1 MKTHRKER
9 MEEKKKSSF
18 NIYKLCTI
26 LLVLILFVVL
36 GLLLRDWYIR
46 SRAEKQYEDLA
57 AQVNSLQDSINS
69 NLAPSPVS
77 DSEQGSEAVVN
88 VTETVEPEEDSL
100 ETLGIS
106 VPKKNLN
113 WVEMKKVN
121 PDIYAWIYIPGTEID
136 YPVLQHP
143 SDDSYYLNY
152 NMNGTRGYPGCI
164 YTESVNQRDFTD
176 FVTLI
181 YGHNMRN
188 DSMFATLHLFE
199 NETFFKACPY
209 VYIYTGEKALVYEI
223 FAAYTSGNEHI
234 WYAYDFSAD
243 TEKQRYLDTITKTKT
258 GDSHLRD
265 VEVNT
270 QSHVIT
276 LSTCIQGKPENR
288 YLVQAVLLNED
299 VLEE

>member
-1 MKTHRKER
+1 MKTHRKEC

-26 LLVLILFVVL
+26 LLVLILLVVL
-36 GLLLRDWYIR
+36 GILLRDWYVR
-46 SRAEKQYEDLA
+46 SRAEKQYEELA
-57 AQVNSLQDSINS
+57 AQVNSLQDSISHNTV
-69 NLAPSPVS
+69 LPSATDNTLGTEGTEEITES
-77 DSEQGSEAVVN
+77 TEAD
-88 VTETVEPEEDSL
+88 EESL
-100 ETLGIS
+100 EILGVS
-106 VPKKNLN
+106 VPKKSLN
-113 WVEMKKVN
+113 WAEIKKVN

-136 YPVLQHP
+136 YPILQHP

-152 NMNGTRGYPGCI
+152 NMNGTKGYPGCI

-176 FVTLI
+176 FDTLI

-188 DSMFATLHLFE
+188 DSMFATLHYFE

-223 FAAYTSGNEHI
+223 FAAYTGGNEHI
-234 WYAYDFSAD
+234 WYAYDFSLD

-258 GDSHLRD
+258 VDCHLRD
-265 VEVNT
+265 VEVDS

-276 LSTCIQGKPENR
+276 LSTCVQGKPENR

-299 VLEE
+299 ALKE